1 MLFDKQ
7 KQSFCLTIFLV
18 IIISLIIGLESAPR
32 PPIHHSQIPGAS
44 ENEIEENVNE
54 IHDDDKVDKEIDD
67 LGLEYG
73 RYLQEVVKALDED
86 PVFSKKL
93 GNVTHEQIMNG
104 HVSRIID
111 QVAPDVRNRLDE
123 LKRIELDR
131 LRKLAMKE
139 HRLEEEIAA
148 EQKSHGDGAYVDDN
162 DDDNNDVESGRRWRT
177 TTTNKRKSQIPNK
190 LLDDGNAAHLDHSN
204 PHTFEAED
212 LQRLILQATKDLD
225 ELDKKRRRDFKQYE
239 MEKELHYR
247 ESLQNLTAEQKVEIE
262 KKHEEVKKKHFEHPK
277 VHHPGSKQQ
286 LEEVW
291 KEQDHMPEQEFDPK
305 IFFHMHDINGDGFL
319 DQEEVESILSIEVKK
334 LYNENDPSY
343 DRNEMM
349 EEYHRMREHIY
360 REFDTNRDGLISK
373 KEFLDYSKQA
383 EFNRDEGWKGIEE
396 APVYTEEEL
405 KRYEQERRQLQE
417 HYARYGAYGYNQQP
431 GMEYQYHP
439 QQQQQPYQQGQPVY
453 YQVQNPNQQQQQHH
467 QQQQQVYVVNAPP
480 EHVQQP
486 VQYQHVQLPQQTY
499 QQQMPPQQQQH
510 PNQNNLPAQQQQQQ
524 YHPNIQNHQPMMQQ
538 QQQPQ
543 HIPNVQQYNPNQQ
556 QQQHPNQYGVGQQQ
570 QQQPNQQFNTH
581 SVQQQQQQQ
590 NQPIHPK

>member
-1 MLFDKQ
+1 MLLDTRQ
-7 KQSFCLTIFLV
+7 YSLCLTIFVV
-18 IIISLIIGLESAPR
+18 IILSIISGLDSAPR

-73 RYLQEVVKALDED
+73 RYLQEVVKALDDD

-104 HVSRIID
+104 HVARIID

-139 HRLEEEIAA
+139 HRLEEEMAA
-148 EQKSHGDGAYVDDN
+148 AQKSHGD
-162 DDDNNDVESGRRWRT
+162 
-177 TTTNKRKSQIPNK
+177 
-190 LLDDGNAAHLDHSN
+190 DDGNAAHLDHSN

-212 LQRLILQATKDLD
+212 LQKLILQATKDLD

-247 ESLQNLTAEQKVEIE
+247 ESLQNLTSEQKVEAE
-262 KKHEEVKKKHFEHPK
+262 KKHEEIKKKHFEHPK

-305 IFFHMHDINGDGFL
+305 IFFQMHDINGDGFL
-319 DQEEVESILSIEVKK
+319 DQEEVESILTIEVKK
-334 LYNENDPSY
+334 LYNENDSTY

-417 HYARYGAYGYNQQP
+417 HYAKYGAYGYHPQP

-439 QQQQQPYQQGQPVY
+439 QQQQYQQGQPIY
-453 YQVQNPNQQQQQHH
+453 YQVQNPNQPQQHGQPQQQQQH
-467 QQQQQVYVVNAPP
+467 QVYVVNAPP

-486 VQYQHVQLPQQTY
+486 VQYQHVQLPPQTY
-499 QQQMPPQQQQH
+499 QHQQMPPQQQQQQQQQH
-510 PNQNNLPAQQQQQQ
+510 PNQNNLPSPIGQQ
-524 YHPNIQNHQPMMQQ
+524 YHPNVPNQPMI
-538 QQQPQ
+538 PQ
-543 HIPNVQQYNPNQQ
+543 
-556 QQQHPNQYGVGQQQ
+556 QQQ
-570 QQQPNQQFNTH
+570 QQQPNLGQPMINHPAQQQQMPNVQQQYNPSQQQQMHPNQYGGQPQNPQFNTH
-581 SVQQQQQQQ
+581 SVHQQQQQQQ
-590 NQPIHPK
+590 QHQQQQQQHPPLHPK

>member
-148 EQKSHGDGAYVDDN
+148 EQKSHGD
-162 DDDNNDVESGRRWRT
+162 
-177 TTTNKRKSQIPNK
+177 
-190 LLDDGNAAHLDHSN
+190 DDGNAAHLDHSN